1 MQVTSPRKVTYVPSW
16 ADPNNHPRYEEALR
30 EVEKDFGKH
39 QPMYINGKQ
48 VRAGEGEFEHR
59 SPVDTSI
66 VIGYFQKG
74 TGLHARKAIAAATEA
89 FKEWGSMDWRKRV
102 AIIRKVADVM
112 SQRQFYLAALITYDV
127 GKNRTEDIAEVNE
140 AVNRCRYYEAQMEKA
155 VVYTVP
161 MITV

>member
-1 MQVTSPRKVTYVPSW
+1 MQVTSPRKVTYVTIL
-16 ADPNNHPRYEEALR
+16 ADPTIHPRYEEALR

-39 QPMYINGKQ
+39 HPMYINGKQ

-74 TGLHARKAIAAATEA
+74 TGLHARKAIAAATDA

-102 AIIRKVADVM
+102 AIIRKVGDVM
-112 SQRQFYLAALITYDV
+112 S
-127 GKNRTEDIAEVNE
+127 
-140 AVNRCRYYEAQMEKA
+140 
-155 VVYTVP
+155 P
-161 MITV
+161 